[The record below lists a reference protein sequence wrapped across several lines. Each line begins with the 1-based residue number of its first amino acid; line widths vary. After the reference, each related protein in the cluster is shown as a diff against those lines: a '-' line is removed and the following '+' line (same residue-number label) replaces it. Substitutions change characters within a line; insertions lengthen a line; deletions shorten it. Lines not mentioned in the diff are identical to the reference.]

1 MLLSQVMVGEH
12 HLGLRAVLLNPSLQP
27 NPSMARQGLLASP
40 LPVSLVHQ
48 VWGAAESTHF

>member
-1 MLLSQVMVGEH
+1 MVGEH
-12 HLGLRAVLLNPSLQP
+12 HVGIRAVLLNPSLQP

-48 VWGAAESTHF
+48 VWGAAENTHF